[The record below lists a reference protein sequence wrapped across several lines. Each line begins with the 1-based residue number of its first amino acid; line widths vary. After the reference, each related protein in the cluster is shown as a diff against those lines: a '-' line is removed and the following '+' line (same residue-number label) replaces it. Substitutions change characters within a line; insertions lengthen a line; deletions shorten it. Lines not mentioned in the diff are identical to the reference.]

1 MKVLHL
7 SYHEKTGGAAIA
19 ANRIHN
25 SLLKHGV
32 DSMMLVKNKTSKSE
46 KVISENIFENFD
58 KLNLFFSKEI

>member
-32 DSMMLVKNKTSKSE
+32 DSMMLVK
-46 KVISENIFENFD
+46 I
-58 KLNLFFSKEI
+58 KLVSQRK

>member
-1 MKVLHL
+1 M
-7 SYHEKTGGAAIA
+7 KTGGAAA

-46 KVISENIFENFD
+46 KVIISEKFFENF
-58 KLNLFFSKEI
+58 LVNLIFFFKEFDRFNSNK